1 MFLVFQRLSLFCGQ
15 AIFAFQRFT
24 VSRAIDGRR
33 VSTQEVLVRSTCT
46 ALLATLLVAPASL
59 SHCLPTQRRVPP
71 QVTRTEQSE
80 SAVRYGLTITLRPYL
95 VIIVIQPMGLNVI
108 VNIY

>member
-1 MFLVFQRLSLFCGQ
+1 VFLVFQRLSLFCGQ

-46 ALLATLLVAPASL
+46 ALLATLLVPASL

>member
-24 VSRAIDGRR
+24 VSRAIDGRW

-46 ALLATLLVAPASL
+46 ALLATLLVPASL